1 MGDLWIGILACWI
14 WLFICVVGFVALWGG
29 LVWFD
34 DWLCCLSAVLVVLFL
49 LVDGVGVCCP
59 CGLRV
64 GCMGFLG

>member
-1 MGDLWIGILACWI
+1 MDWDFGVLDMAIHLCSWIC
-14 WLFICVVGFVALWGG
+14 CVAGG

-49 LVDGVGVCCP
+49 LVDDVGVCWP